1 MTVGVGAEA
10 WALPIGV
17 PPGVVA
23 VALAAVVM
31 RGGGTTIRVPP
42 GVVASAWTASVNP
55 IFDLAKLIFV
65 EKFLVDLAIK

>member
-31 RGGGTTIRVPP
+31 REGGYNDKGPARSCRDCVDSGSDGS
-42 GVVASAWTASVNP
+42 GVVVGRGRRVATS
-55 IFDLAKLIFV
+55 
-65 EKFLVDLAIK
+65 